1 VALRILIHGI
11 NYAPEFV
18 GIGRYTG
25 ELGAWLGSRG
35 HAVTVLTAPPYYPEW
50 RVPEAYRRPAWR
62 REWLEGVEVLRAP
75 LYAPARVTGR
85 GRMLHELSFGASC
98 LAWWPSLWTRSWDAI
113 LAVCPLLQ
121 SGLIPALLARR
132 QKVPFIFHVQ
142 DLQLDA
148 ARELAI
154 IRQPLLFACLTR
166 LERFLFTQAQAVTTI
181 SRAMAA
187 RIQDKGTPPER
198 LHLLPNWA
206 DLEDIRPGSRRNALR
221 RELGL
226 NAEVMVLY
234 AGNMGEKQGLEV
246 ILDAAAITRYNH
258 TIRYVFVGEG
268 AARKRLMDRAQRL
281 ALETVSFWPLQGR
294 DRFPLLLNAADIH
307 LVVQKGKASDLVMPS
322 KLGNILAAGRPFIAT
337 ARPETE
343 LGRVTTESQAGLLT
357 PPEDAGALAQAVVQ
371 LAQDKAARRTMG
383 RWARQFAEAWLGRDK
398 IMAEWERLLYGL
410 VNQARRDGGMER
422 RIRTGSPW
430 VEPPSQAHGPDVAK
444 NRVT

>member
-1 VALRILIHGI
+1 MALRILIHGI

-35 HAVTVLTAPPYYPEW
+35 HAVTVLTAPPYYPAW

-98 LAWWPSLWTRSWDAI
+98 LAWWPSLWARSWDAV

-121 SGLIPALLARR
+121 SGLVPALLARR
-132 QKVPFIFHVQ
+132 QKIPFIFHVQ

-154 IRQPLLFACLTR
+154 IRQPLLFALLER
-166 LERFLFTQAQAVTTI
+166 LEHFLFTRSQAVTTI

-187 RIQDKGTPPER
+187 RIRDKGAPPER

-206 DLEDIRPGSRRNALR
+206 DLETIKPGERRNALR

-226 NAEVMVLY
+226 NDEIMVLY

-246 ILDAAAITRYNH
+246 ILDAAVITRYNQA
-258 TIRYVFVGEG
+258 IRYVFVGEG
-268 AARKRLMDRAQRL
+268 AARQRLIDQARRL
-281 ALETVSFWPLQGR
+281 ALETVSFWPLQSR
-294 DRFPLLLNAADIH
+294 DRFPLLLNAADLH
-307 LVVQKGKASDLVMPS
+307 LVVQKDRASDLVMPS

-343 LGRVTTESQAGLLT
+343 LGRVTAESQAGWLT
-357 PPEDAGALAQAVVQ
+357 PPEDAGSLAQAIVR
-371 LAQDKAARRTMG
+371 LARDEAARRKMG
-383 RWARQFAEAWLGRDK
+383 LKARQYAQAWLGRDK
-398 IMAEWERLLYGL
+398 IMAEWEHLLYGL
-410 VNQARRDGGMER
+410 VDQAKRDAGLNRRSP
-422 RIRTGSPW
+422 TG
-430 VEPPSQAHGPDVAK
+430 
-444 NRVT
+444 